1 MYSKFM
7 IGPEMKNYRRSNK
20 RNCIKN
26 ERYCD
31 RFHESRD
38 TTNNF
43 ISNETL
49 HIMPKPCKRYG

>member
-1 MYSKFM
+1 M
-7 IGPEMKNYRRSNK
+7 IGREMKNYRRSNK